1 MSWLNFFKAAQ
12 AGDLVLSFDALASV
26 GTLPMAIGPDGKGKI
41 KDPQVNG
48 RDWGKMTIDQRREK
62 LVDFVSRSKK
72 IGIGC
77 QPIGFVVIDIDPP
90 EKNRDLLEPI
100 QEEFNAIFFGGN
112 MPPTLT
118 IGTQAGR
125 HFWFRASRELV
136 KWWGDHGKRKIML
149 SNGAA
154 VDLFL
159 GISTKQTQVAVP
171 PSDGKEIEV
180 EMEPADLPAGAA
192 AAIMAAFNKPA
203 TKEIPPAVV
212 NVSPQSDEEEWFC
225 SRANK
230 IINGIAN
237 AMENTRHDRFR
248 GGIVAIAGYAAGVGC
263 NHLKDWA
270 IEQAKRAH
278 KYAKPEVKDRVLELT
293 AAWAWDKGSQWPMI
307 PPWVEKKRSGQ
318 QYQTE
323 PDDTISYEPTRLAQ
337 SQPMPQEMP
346 DLTQFDNPHKL
357 ARDWIDQQGINR
369 VVTWQGEFWQWE
381 AGRYEPIPGEEID
394 AQLSVW
400 LDAEYAR
407 YAKELYFKIDDP
419 AERKKIKVKPVKP
432 ADVEAVKKAI
442 ASLTTQQIGQIQ
454 SMPAWLD
461 GVGNGWDVRDV
472 ICFRNAIV
480 NPRIGAIDNLTSNLF
495 SRYRTDYDWI
505 DNAQKPRRFLKF
517 LDEIWPKE
525 KDCIEALQMFFGYCL
540 TQDTRQQKIALLV
553 GPPRS
558 GKGTISRTLAAI
570 VGHANVASPSLGD
583 LAQPFGLAKC
593 IGRPLA
599 IIPDARIGNRA
610 DQALIVERLLSIS
623 GEDRVAIDRK
633 YKEAWEGRLPTRLMI
648 CSNELPRLNDT
659 TGALTNRYLVMPM
672 TKSFL
677 GSEDKNLESQ
687 IIEELPG
694 IVTWAIK
701 GFQKL
706 AKKGK
711 FTQPESGK
719 NRIEV
724 LQELCSPVVAFINE
738 KYKITGNEEDK
749 IEADDM
755 HAKWRVWCEKTGH
768 HASSVHKFYKDLIDV
783 YPSITKK
790 KARINRDPVWA
801 YIGVK
806 ENS

>member
-62 LVDFVSRSKK
+62 LVDFVSRDKR
-72 IGIGC
+72 IGLGC
-77 QPIGFVVIDIDPP
+77 QPIGYVVVDIDPP
-90 EKNRDLLEPI
+90 DKNRDLLEPI
-100 QEEFNAIFFGGN
+100 QDEFNAIFFGGD
-112 MPPTLT
+112 MPATLT

-125 HFWFRASRELV
+125 HFWFKATRDFVR
-136 KWWGDHGKRKIML
+136 WWGDHGKRKIML

-154 VDLFL
+154 IDLFL

-180 EMEPADLPAGAA
+180 EMEPAELPVAA
-192 AAIMAAFNKPA
+192 ANAIMSAFEKPDS
-203 TKEIPPAVV
+203 KEIPPAAV
-212 NVSPQSDEEEWFC
+212 NVASQSDEEDWFI
-225 SRANK
+225 RRTNK
-230 IINGIAN
+230 IITSIAN
-237 AMENTRHDRFR
+237 AVENTRHDRFR
-248 GGIVAIAGYAAGVGC
+248 GGMVAIAGYAAGVGC

-278 KYAKPEVKDRVLELT
+278 KYAKPEVNDRVLELT
-293 AAWAWDKGSQWPMI
+293 AAWAWSKGSQWAMI
-307 PPWVEKKRSGQ
+307 PPWIEKKRSGQ
-318 QYQTE
+318 DYQIDQTE
-323 PDDTISYEPTRLAQ
+323 SERQEPAQ
-337 SQPMPQEMP
+337 VQPVPKEMP
-346 DLTQFDNPHKL
+346 DLTGFDNPHKL
-357 ARDWIDQQGINR
+357 ARDWLDQQGINR

-381 AGRYEPIPGEEID
+381 AGRYEPIPGEEMD
-394 AQLSVW
+394 ARLSTW
-400 LDAEYAR
+400 LDAEFAR
-407 YAKELYFKIDDP
+407 HAKELYFKTDDP
-419 AERKKIKVKPVKP
+419 KERKKISVKPVKP

-442 ASLTTQQIGQIQ
+442 ASLTTKQIGNIS

-472 ICFRNAIV
+472 ICFKNAIV

-505 DNAQKPRRFLKF
+505 DDAQKPTRFLKF
-517 LDEIWPKE
+517 LDEIWPNE

-540 TQDTRQQKIALLV
+540 TQDTRQQRIALLT

-558 GKGTISRTLAAI
+558 GKGTIARTLSAV

-599 IIPDARIGNRA
+599 IIPDARIGNRV

-633 YKEAWEGRLPTRLMI
+633 YKEAWEGRLPTRIMI

-659 TGALTNRYLVMPM
+659 TGALSNRYLIMPM

-677 GSEDKNLESQ
+677 GTEDKNLETD
-687 IIEELPG
+687 IMKELPG
-694 IVTWAIK
+694 IVTWSIK

-706 AKKGK
+706 VKKGK
-711 FTQPESGK
+711 FTQPASGQT
-719 NRIEV
+719 RLDV

-738 KYKITGNEEDK
+738 KYQVTSNEADK
-749 IEADDM
+749 IEADEM
-755 HAKWRVWCEKTGH
+755 HTKWRLWCEKTGH

-783 YPSITKK
+783 YPAITKK
-790 KARINRDPVWA
+790 KARINRDPVWS
-801 YIGVK
+801 YTGIK
-806 ENS
+806 EVSE